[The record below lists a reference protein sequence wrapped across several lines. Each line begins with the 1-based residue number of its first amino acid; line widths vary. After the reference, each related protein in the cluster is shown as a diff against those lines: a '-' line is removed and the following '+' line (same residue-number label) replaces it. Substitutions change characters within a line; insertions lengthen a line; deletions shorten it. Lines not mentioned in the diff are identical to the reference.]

1 VCSAASRQRCQN
13 REVAPEDDGTTT
25 LTLRI
30 EGPHAGQPLHR
41 SGAPGGMAHAVMIL
55 LHGRGA
61 TAESILTL
69 ADALPFEG
77 MAYFAPQA
85 AGYTWYP
92 NRFLA
97 PLHTNEPWL
106 TSALAAV
113 GDLVTRAG
121 AEGVPPERVVLAGFS
136 QGACLAL
143 EYAVRHPR
151 RYGAIVGLSG
161 GLIGPPGTR
170 WNETGSFEGTP
181 AFLGCSDSDFHIP
194 AERVL
199 ESADVLRRLN
209 ATVRAVLYPGMDHT
223 VSPDEIAEVRALLR
237 PLAPAGRRR

>member
-1 VCSAASRQRCQN
+1 MW
-13 REVAPEDDGTTT
+13 E
-25 LTLRI
+25 LRTG
-30 EGPHAGQPLHR
+30 GPHAGQPVLR
-41 SGAPGGMAHAVMIL
+41 VGAPHGRARTAMIL

-69 ADALPFEG
+69 ADALPLDG
-77 MAYFAPQA
+77 MAYLAPQA

-97 PLHTNEPWL
+97 PTATNEPWL
-106 TSALAAV
+106 SSALAAV
-113 GDLVTRAG
+113 GDVVDRL
-121 AEGVPPERVVLAGFS
+121 AEEGLPPERVVLGGFS

-151 RYGAIVGLSG
+151 RYGALVGLSG

-170 WNETGSFEGTP
+170 WPEKGTFDGTP
-181 AFLGCSDSDFHIP
+181 VFLGCSDTDFHIP

-199 ESADVLRRLN
+199 ESAEVLRRLG
-209 ATVRAVLYPGMDHT
+209 AEVRAVLYPGMDHT
-223 VSPDEIAEVRALLR
+223 VSNEEIAEVRTLLQ
-237 PLAPAGRRR
+237 PLEGGAAARAAGGA